1 MRKGAKGRP
10 RIKEEILNRIIA
22 LVLSKPHLLGKEI
35 QAQLENEFDPNDVPR
50 LRTIYQ
56 YVSNARKQAEKS
68 VQDQPWSL
76 GTMDKTGVPWEAAA
90 WLLEC
95 YKKCER
101 HIEEYQRRMLEGEQL
116 EDEPLWRLTN
126 PYPMGTE
133 PLEPVKGGYV
143 FLTNRQA
150 KWLWRVRLIGP
161 ALDSADPFYD
171 LCHWADQY
179 AHAEITA
186 EYLDQY
192 FDTRTIDADLMM
204 YLDIAKQESTKNKAD
219 RKQKMGKEE

>member
-10 RIKEEILNRIIA
+10 RIKGEILNRIIA

-56 YVSNARKQAEKS
+56 YVSNARKQAERS

-101 HIEEYQRRMLEGEQL
+101 HIEEYQRRILEGEQL

-150 KWLWRVRLIGP
+150 KWLWRVRHIVP
-161 ALDSADPFYD
+161 AQEFDDSFRE

-179 AHAEITA
+179 AHAEMIA
-186 EYLDQY
+186 EYLSQY

-204 YLDIAKQESTKNKAD
+204 RRQVSTENEGD
-219 RKQKMGKEE
+219 RKQTT